1 LDRLGLKRDAAHCG
15 RMTTGPLKIGL
26 TGGIGS
32 GKSTVASMLV
42 RLGATLVDTDA
53 IARALTAA
61 HGAALPA
68 LEREFGRSAFN
79 ADGSLD
85 RAAMRS
91 RAFADATVRHR
102 LEAVLHPLIGTEAQ
116 RQADAA
122 TGEMLLFDVP
132 LLAESAHWRARVH
145 RVLVIDCSTETQ
157 LARVMTRPG
166 WTRESAANAVAAQ
179 APREIRRAIADA
191 VMVNDGITLPELQAH
206 TEALWRLWNNR

>member
-1 LDRLGLKRDAAHCG
+1 MRHTCG

-61 HGAALPA
+61 RGAALPA
-68 LEREFGRSAFN
+68 LEQVFGCSVFS

-85 RAAMRS
+85 RAAMRA
-91 RAFADATVRHR
+91 RAFADTTVRQR
-102 LEAVLHPLIGTEAQ
+102 LEAVLHPLIGAEAQ

-122 TGEMLLFDVP
+122 TSAMLVFDVP

-157 LARVMTRPG
+157 LARVLTRSG
-166 WTRESAANAVAAQ
+166 WTGEAAANAVAAQ
-179 APREIRRAIADA
+179 ASREIRRAIADA
-191 VMVNDGITLPELQAH
+191 VIVNDGITRPELQAH
-206 TEALWRLWNNR
+206 TEALWRLWNNRLPMI